1 MSDIKYTFETQKV
14 DLESIYNARELG
26 GYVLPDGRKIK
37 KGMLL
42 RGGAL
47 AKASREDLATLSSK
61 YHLAHIFDFR
71 TRTEVFLA
79 PDRPVFGSD
88 QIWLPAID
96 ETSES
101 MADNTLPEEAYADL
115 VGWLARNATNSMLQ
129 RAAKEIYTSMITN
142 EYTQLQY
149 TSFLQTIVR
158 TESGGI
164 YWHCSQGKDRTGLGA
179 AFILAA
185 LGADREL
192 ILKDFLISNEY
203 YAEVLASSLELVKTE
218 PEKDVIR
225 TFIGVNGNYFN
236 DALDLIDRR
245 YGSLTAYIQDQLL
258 LSEQDMEIL
267 RQRYLE

>member
-1 MSDIKYTFETQKV
+1 MSEINYSFESQKV
-14 DLESIYNARELG
+14 GLDSIYNARELG
-26 GYVLPDGRKIK
+26 GYLLPDGKKIK
-37 KGMLL
+37 KGLLL

-61 YHLAHIFDFR
+61 FHLAHIFDFR
-71 TRTEVFLA
+71 TRTEVFLS

-96 ETSES
+96 ETSET

-115 VGWLARNATNSMLQ
+115 VGWLARNAGNSMLQ
-129 RAAKEIYTSMITN
+129 KAAKDIYTSMITN

-192 ILKDFLISNEY
+192 ILKDFLMSNEY
-203 YAEVLASSLELVKTE
+203 YADVLASSLELVKTE

-225 TFIGVNGNYFN
+225 TFIGVNGKYFN

-245 YGSLTAYIQDQLL
+245 YGSLIAYIQDQLL
-258 LSEQDMEIL
+258 LSDQDIEIL